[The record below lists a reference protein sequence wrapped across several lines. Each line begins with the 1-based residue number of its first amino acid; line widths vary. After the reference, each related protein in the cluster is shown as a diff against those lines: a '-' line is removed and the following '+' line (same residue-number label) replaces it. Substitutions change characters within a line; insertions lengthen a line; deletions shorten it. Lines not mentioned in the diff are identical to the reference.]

1 MPTTQDTLRTLVQL
15 EGADTYVRGLRSIGT
30 TAESVA
36 EKQRRLAESYRM
48 LSLGM
53 AGAAAASIGVIAYLA
68 KQASAFEAY
77 RNKLEIATKSTAKA
91 SEVFAWSKNYA
102 NVTPFETGAVVDAAA
117 RLEMY
122 GMTAQKWLPLAG
134 DMAGAMGRDIT
145 QAVEAIADAISG
157 GGLERLKEFGLGS
170 QQLKAAGWTGSY
182 QDVQGIETLKKAL
195 ADLIGTRFLGG
206 ADRMAETL
214 IGRISTLKGEF
225 STLAASIGEDL
236 QPQIAAMVNNGIA
249 LVRWLSDASPA
260 TKGFVADA
268 LKIAAI
274 GTTVG
279 AVTFKLKSLSMEYA
293 ANRSAVMQNTVAQ
306 RAETAAV
313 RDGVVAYNEK
323 AHAMAR
329 ASLTP
334 KSAPTA
340 AGGSARGD
348 MMRAAQQTIGFTLAT
363 NAASNIDWTGDWSL
377 ASSNV
382 QNLGRMAGYAAGA
395 FNPLILA
402 ATAAADGIGYL
413 VEYIQ
418 DMLLSKSN
426 KAASEGFLGPNGAPL
441 TEEQLRKQYR
451 DMPERERAIIPEDV
465 YVRRGLQMSERAR
478 ASMEQKA
485 AAATRATLAEQVG
498 NELATS
504 GYGAQ
509 GTASQ
514 TDALKANLDAM
525 RRSNK
530 EATDYITNS
539 QSIGRAS
546 QLVAGNLRAEA
557 LQHQSLEQGYRRQ
570 AALTDDATKRA
581 QLLASA
587 EKERTTTLQKQL
599 EAQEVLADHEERIQ
613 SAREQMAEQAR
624 KLTEQARRD
633 EEERRN
639 AQLATANARAG
650 YAEQLY
656 GAGSPE
662 AVDAHKQAGALL
674 SAESLQAAM
683 MGDLAKSY
691 QLATQA
697 LKEMRYEQEAVAA
710 AMRKTLDT
718 GSAYA
723 EYLRS
728 IGRDKEAEQYER
740 NTMAANAAMA
750 AQQAFGGGDY
760 AAGYRYAAQ
769 AETLAR
775 SGMTGKGGTIGGKK
789 RTAAAGRAL
798 TDALSP
804 SVLQAAQNQP
814 IVVQVRQDL
823 RVEDGFVNA
832 KKLKSSFDKSG
843 YFAVHAQ

>member
-36 EKQRRLAESYRM
+36 EKQRRLAESYKM

-53 AGAAAASIGVIAYLA
+53 AGAAAASVGVITYLA

-91 SEVFAWSKNYA
+91 AEIFAWSKNYA

-122 GMTAQKWLPLAG
+122 GMAAQKWLPLAG

-157 GGLERLKEFGLGS
+157 GGLERLKEFGIGS
-170 QQLKAAGWTGSY
+170 QLLKSAGWTGSY

-195 ADLIGTRFLGG
+195 GDLIGNRFMGG

-249 LVRWLSDASPA
+249 LVRWLSEASPA

-279 AVTFKLKSLSMEYA
+279 SVTFKLKSMSLEYA

-313 RDGVVAYNEK
+313 REGVVAYNEK
-323 AHAMAR
+323 AHAMAK
-329 ASLTP
+329 AGLAP
-334 KSAPTA
+334 KSAPMA
-340 AGGSARGD
+340 AGGSGRSD
-348 MMRAAQQTIGFTLAT
+348 MLRAAQQTIGFTMAT

-418 DMLLSKSN
+418 DMLLSQSN
-426 KAASEGFLGPNGAPL
+426 KAASEGFLGPNGRPL
-441 TEEQLRKQYR
+441 SEDELREQYR
-451 DMPERERAIIPEDV
+451 RMPKSQRDIMPEDV
-465 YVRRGLQMSERAR
+465 YIRRGLQMGAKAR
-478 ASMEQKA
+478 AGMASKA
-485 AAATRATLAEQVG
+485 AAATRATIAEQIG
-498 NELATS
+498 NEVATS

-509 GTASQ
+509 GTAAQ
-514 TDALKANLDAM
+514 TDAIKAQLDAM
-525 RRSNK
+525 RRTNK
-530 EATDYITNS
+530 EAADYLANS
-539 QSIGRAS
+539 NAIGRAS
-546 QLVAGNLRAEA
+546 QQLAANLQLESR
-557 LQHQSLEQGYRRQ
+557 QHADLEQNLRRQ
-570 AALTDDATKRA
+570 AAVTDDAKERA
-581 QLLASA
+581 QLLANA
-587 EKERTTTLQKQL
+587 EKERTTALQKQL
-599 EAQEVLADHEERIQ
+599 EAQDVAAEHEERLQ
-613 SAREQMAEQAR
+613 SARENVAEQAR
-624 KLTEQARRD
+624 KIVEQARRD
-633 EEERRN
+633 AEELRN
-639 AQLATANARAG
+639 ARLAAANAKAG
-650 YAEQLY
+650 YSEELY
-656 GAGSPE
+656 GAGSSQ
-662 AVDAHKQAGALL
+662 AVGAHKELGAML
-674 SAESLQAAM
+674 SAEAMQAAM

-697 LKEMRYEQEAVAA
+697 LREMRYEQEAVSA
-710 AMRKTLDT
+710 AMRKSLDI

-723 EYLRS
+723 DYLRA

-740 NTMAANAAMA
+740 DTMASNAAMA

-789 RTAAAGRAL
+789 RTAAAGRTL
-798 TDALSP
+798 TDALNP

-832 KKLKSSFDKSG
+832 RKLKSSFDRTG